1 MKRRKIPK
9 NKVSGGR
16 VAGRT
21 GVGPRSQSR
30 VSVVECAGAIVW
42 RIKHDVLEV
51 LLIHRP
57 RYDDWSWPKGK
68 VDPGETLPA
77 AAVREVLEETG
88 RAIHLGIPL
97 PGLQYVTLD
106 GELKRV
112 HYWAAQ
118 VAAPKDPA
126 VSARAPVRPVDL
138 TEVDQ
143 TKWLPVDQ
151 ATKKLTR
158 VADRS
163 PLGALAKAFHEGELD
178 SRAFIVV
185 RHGKALARGQWHG
198 PPDQRPL
205 TPLGVAQAEA
215 LTPVL
220 ASYGISHV
228 VTSQW
233 TRCTQTMA
241 PYEQHS
247 RISSI
252 HLDDLTEASHER
264 NPDLVTQAVARL
276 ITGELSTALCTHRP
290 VLGTLFDGLKE
301 WTGTGLIK
309 ALPRKDPYLA
319 PGDAFVA
326 HVIHDE
332 PGQDEQEGSPRIV
345 GVETVRP
352 IIF

>member
-1 MKRRKIPK
+1 M
-9 NKVSGGR
+9 
-16 VAGRT
+16 
-21 GVGPRSQSR
+21 
-30 VSVVECAGAIVW
+30 W
-42 RIKHDVLEV
+42 RIKNGVLEV

-68 VDPGETLPA
+68 VDAGETLPA

-88 RAIHLGIPL
+88 KPIHLGIPL

-118 VAAPKDPA
+118 VASSKDPA
-126 VSARAPVRPVDL
+126 VSARAPVRPVDV
-138 TEVDQ
+138 TEVDD
-143 TKWLPVDQ
+143 TKWLPVAQ
-151 ATKKLTR
+151 AAKKLTR
-158 VADRS
+158 AADRS
-163 PLGALAKAFHEGELD
+163 PLGALEKAFQEGELD
-178 SRAFIVV
+178 SRAFVVV
-185 RHGKALARGQWHG
+185 RHGKALPRGQWHG

-205 TPLGVAQAEA
+205 TPLGMAQAEA

-233 TRCTQTMA
+233 LRCTQTMA

-247 RISSI
+247 KISST
-252 HLDDLTEASHER
+252 HLDELTEASHER
-264 NPDLVTQAVARL
+264 NPGLVTQAVAHL

-301 WTGTGLIK
+301 WTDPDLVK

-326 HVIHDE
+326 HVIHDAPSPE
-332 PGQDEQEGSPRIV
+332 DPQGYPRIV
-345 GVETVRP
+345 GVEIVRP